1 MKAGANRSLL
11 SRVQNLWGALVL
23 LVFMVML
30 ISSFLLSLL
39 LFINTKLQLIE
50 SHHYNGF
57 WFIVGT
63 LLISIITGTL
73 LTGLMGRKILFPF
86 ISLNTGTQEVAK
98 GNFQFRLY
106 EDYRIEEL
114 REMARNFNLM
124 VQELSGIETLRND
137 FMINV
142 SHEFKTPIAAIEGY
156 ATLIQDAD
164 LPHEERQEYT
174 RLIMESTKQ
183 LSALSSHILKLSKL
197 ENQEILAE
205 REAFQ
210 LDEQLRLA
218 LLLLEPQWSAK
229 QLNLELQLEPIRY
242 YGNEELLMQVWVN
255 LLGNAIKFSN
265 TGDELTVVAVLTE
278 QEVRVDISDTGIG
291 MTPDVRKHIFEKF
304 YQGDQSRSAEG
315 NGLGLPL
322 ALRIVDLHQGR
333 IEATSELGKG
343 STFTVRM
350 QRVEE

>member
-1 MKAGANRSLL
+1 MREQRPRSMLH
-11 SRVQNLWGALVL
+11 RAHNLWGALVL
-23 LVFMVML
+23 FVFLVML
-30 ISSFLLSLL
+30 LSSVLISIL
-39 LFINTKLQLIE
+39 LFINTKLALIE
-50 SHHYNGF
+50 PHHYNGF
-57 WFIVGT
+57 WFIVSMMF
-63 LLISIITGTL
+63 ISIVAGTL
-73 LTGLMGRKILFPF
+73 LTGLFGRRILFPF
-86 ISLNTGTQEVAK
+86 ISLNTGTKEVAK

-114 REMARNFNLM
+114 REMAHNFNIM

-156 ATLIQDAD
+156 ATLIQDTD
-164 LPHEERQEYT
+164 LPHEERKEYT

-205 REAFQ
+205 RAAFQ

-229 QLNLELQLEPIRY
+229 QLDLDLQLEPVRY
-242 YGNEELLMQVWVN
+242 YGSEELMMQVWVN
-255 LLGNAIKFSN
+255 LLGNAIKFSD
-265 TGDELTVVAVLTE
+265 TGDELTIVATQTE
-278 QEVRVDISDTGIG
+278 QEVRVAISDTGIG
-291 MTPDVRKHIFEKF
+291 MAPNVRKHIFEKF
-304 YQGDQSRSAEG
+304 YQGDKSRSAEG

-333 IEATSELGKG
+333 IEATSELGEG
-343 STFTVRM
+343 STFTVRLP
-350 QRVEE
+350 RVEE

>member
-1 MKAGANRSLL
+1 MRERKTRSML
-11 SRVQNLWGALVL
+11 RRAQNLWGALIL
-23 LVFMVML
+23 LVFLIML
-30 ISSFLLSLL
+30 MSSLFLSII
-39 LFINTKLQLIE
+39 LFINFRLKLIE
-50 SHHYNGF
+50 PNRFHGF
-57 WFIVGT
+57 WFIVGI
-63 LLISIITGTL
+63 LLASILAGTL
-73 LTGLMGRKILFPF
+73 LTGLFGRKILFPF
-86 ISLNTGTQEVAK
+86 SSLNTGTKEVAK

-114 REMARNFNLM
+114 REMAHNFNIM

-156 ATLIQDAD
+156 ATLMQDTD
-164 LPHEERQEYT
+164 LPVEERREYT
-174 RLIMESTKQ
+174 RLIMESTRQ

-229 QLNLELQLEPIRY
+229 QLNLELQLEAIRF
-242 YGNEELLMQVWVN
+242 YGSEELIMQVWVN
-255 LLGNAIKFSN
+255 LLGNAIKFSDM
-265 TGDELTVVAVLTE
+265 GDELTIVAT
-278 QEVRVDISDTGIG
+278 QTDHEVRVEISDTGIG
-291 MTPDVRKHIFEKF
+291 MTPDIRKHIFEKF

-333 IEATSELGKG
+333 IEVVSEEGKG
-343 STFTVRM
+343 STFTVIM
-350 QRVEE
+350 PKIAE

>member
-1 MKAGANRSLL
+1 MLQRAQS
-11 SRVQNLWGALVL
+11 LWGALVL
-23 LVFMVML
+23 LVFLVML
-30 ISSFLLSLL
+30 LSSLL
-39 LFINTKLQLIE
+39 LATILFINFKLGLIE
-50 SHHYNGF
+50 PTRFHGF
-57 WFIVGT
+57 WFIVGIMLT
-63 LLISIITGTL
+63 SIVVGTL
-73 LTGLMGRKILFPF
+73 LTGLFGRRILFPF
-86 ISLNTGTQEVAK
+86 GSLNTGTKEVAK

-114 REMARNFNLM
+114 REMAHNFNVM

-137 FMINV
+137 FIINV

-164 LPHEERQEYT
+164 LPHEERKEYT

-218 LLLLEPQWSAK
+218 LLLLEPQWSVK
-229 QLNLELQLEPIRY
+229 QLNLELQLEAIRF
-242 YGNEELLMQVWVN
+242 YGSEELLMQVWVN
-255 LLGNAIKFSN
+255 LLGNAIKFSD
-265 TGDELTVVAVLTE
+265 TGDELTIVATQTVD
-278 QEVRVDISDTGIG
+278 EVRVEIGDTGIG
-291 MTPDVRKHIFEKF
+291 MTPNVRKHIFEKF

-350 QRVEE
+350 PRVEE